1 MSVSAA
7 PASPV
12 DISTMLDNPAA
23 LQAAISL
30 QLQVNPTVSIPQLAT
45 FLDSDSIKTQMVE
58 EANQGLE
65 AIHTIQDTFFRVLV
79 PLTRIDAQN
88 FKGTDGQPIRKF
100 ASEWSVYY
108 RVKQLFVPL
117 HTHSSRCS
125 LVQNLIGNLN
135 NTKLLANAARTSI
148 DTFTQEI
155 LPLLA
160 NETIVAS
167 QKQSRVDEFV
177 KLIDSNER
185 AICDVDTLV
194 ASYSTLSENV
204 TAFQAAFNQTMV
216 LVGKQLDADIVL
228 AQNDIADV
236 KARIAAHVEA
246 GKELGLVA
254 GALGAVAGGLCA
266 TGILAP
272 VALLFTGLAIFF
284 GINKAQEYRD
294 KTKQLNDELA
304 KDESALDALNR
315 TKAEYDSLQPV
326 VHNASND
333 MGVITV
339 KLAALSTIFKTL
351 KADVVAANVH
361 LTTGQGAQD
370 AGMGDIRNAE
380 IQLAAASYAT
390 LKLVV
395 DTFAVGWRQ

>member
-7 PASPV
+7 PPSPI

-30 QLQVNPTVSIPQLAT
+30 QLQINPAVSIPQLAT

-100 ASEWSVYY
+100 ASEWSGYY
-108 RVKQLFVPL
+108 R
-117 HTHSSRCS
+117 
-125 LVQNLIGNLN
+125 NLIGNLN

-216 LVGKQLDADIVL
+216 LVGKQLDADIVR

-284 GINKAQEYRD
+284 GVDKAQEYRD

-304 KDESALDALNR
+304 KDQSALDALNN

-361 LTTGQGAQD
+361 LTTSQDAQD

-380 IQLAAASYAT
+380 IKLAAASYAT